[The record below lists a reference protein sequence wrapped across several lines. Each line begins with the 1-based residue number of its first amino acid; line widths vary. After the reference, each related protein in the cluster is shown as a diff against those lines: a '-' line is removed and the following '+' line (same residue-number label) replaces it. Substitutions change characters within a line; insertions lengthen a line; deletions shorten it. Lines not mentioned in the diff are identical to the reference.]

1 MSNSVWALG
10 TLGFIDE
17 ALLGVNLE
25 MDGWSAAGWC
35 GVVELWLVSGE
46 CFLLLREGGK
56 KAKVGKDVFYI
67 VQSYCQC

>member
-17 ALLGVNLE
+17 APLGVNLE
-25 MDGWSAAGWC
+25 MGWSAAGWC
-35 GVVELWLVSGE
+35 GVELWLVSGG

-56 KAKVGKDVFYI
+56 KVKVGKDVFYI